1 MAYGQNIVRLI
12 GIKTH
17 ATQLEYLLGLS
28 KWCVHIACRYVCT
41 GKDIE
46 RVKMLSSY
54 CTYDS
59 EG

>member
-1 MAYGQNIVRLI
+1 M
-12 GIKTH
+12 GIKIH

-28 KWCVHIACRYVCT
+28 KWCVHIAYRYVYT
-41 GKDIE
+41 WKDTE

-54 CTYDS
+54 CTYGS